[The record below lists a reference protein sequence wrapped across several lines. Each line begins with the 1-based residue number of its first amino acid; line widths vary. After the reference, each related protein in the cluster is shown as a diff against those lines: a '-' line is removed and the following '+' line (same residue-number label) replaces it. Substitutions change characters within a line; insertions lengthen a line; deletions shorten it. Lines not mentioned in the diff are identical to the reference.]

1 MPLHLQ
7 NMNFAIQKQ
16 QKVEPSLRKKASLTQ
31 PLNHIDMEM
40 HQQMEEPEIDG
51 NTFVSHVPVSIRSET
66 HSSSSTLS
74 SSSWKEGSENEDIM
88 STSSTS
94 NRPVTENIK
103 TSELHS
109 NSTRIDPQDLS
120 QREKIRAT
128 LNTNKKTS
136 NTNKKSSTKSSV
148 IPADDASHD
157 SPRSCSSKSGNRS
170 SQVPS
175 LIITR
180 PAKKPRTISNEYTNP
195 DHLTTDDSSS
205 IITTRSVSPQSQQH
219 HSSLL
224 LLAQDEDE
232 EHLSPLHVF
241 VRNQIEVFT
250 ATATELAQPA
260 PGRKQPIRL
269 HQVGLRCIH
278 CRNNLSDGFKKARV
292 KRAVCY
298 PSAVGRIYHSVSD
311 MKFDHFTHCKELPS
325 EVRETFNALKTGGKS
340 AERERKSGKGNSS
353 SSTAKYYRDSA
364 SRMGLA
370 DSPGGIV
377 YMNTAHARTTQ
388 NRTKNPSMIS
398 STDTAPNMSP
408 QLLLAPSTAMGFL
421 KQQQQQEE
429 YMNLLIQQ
437 HNLTAANTAAVAS
450 MLFPPVQICRILA
463 ANSNKENISSD
474 LKHLTSA
481 MNSGILQSLLMN
493 AIAAGANAQKSIDT
507 AIALAKEQ
515 HKISS
520 PHPGQNPLK
529 RPHEDSPYTHTTAP
543 RAHAESSTVP
553 VGKITVSLAAADD
566 AEVLNPL
573 HCFVRKHVELFSA
586 DEDDMAAPCPGRKTR
601 VMLGQVGIRC
611 MYCAKLKLPPKER
624 IKRAVC
630 YPPSIDGIYHS
641 VSNMKFD
648 HFGICPGLPPSAKEE
663 LATLRSSCSGR
674 RQAGAGNKTNGNKS
688 STGFGSM
695 NTAQYYRDAAF
706 AKGLVDTDKGI
717 RFCNPCRQ
725 IPSATTVRTSPQ
737 QQSASSFAS
746 VSTTSAN
753 PVGQPPVAKKDIPQ
767 FPTGISALM
776 MAASQST
783 SI

>member
-1 MPLHLQ
+1 MIY
-7 NMNFAIQKQ
+7 AIKKQ
-16 QKVEPSLRKKASLTQ
+16 QKLDPSLCKKTPLTQ
-31 PLNHIDMEM
+31 LLNHIEMEM
-40 HQQMEEPEIDG
+40 QQQMEEPELG
-51 NTFVSHVPVSIRSET
+51 GSTFVSHIPVSIGCEA

-88 STSSTS
+88 SISTS
-94 NRPVTENIK
+94 TRPFTENNK
-103 TSELHS
+103 TSELDTI
-109 NSTRIDPQDLS
+109 STRIVPIYLS
-120 QREKIRAT
+120 QPEKIRAT

-136 NTNKKSSTKSSV
+136 NTKKKSSIKSSV
-148 IPADDASHD
+148 ISADDASDD
-157 SPRSCSSKSGNRS
+157 SPRSSSSKLGNRS
-170 SQVPS
+170 SPLSS

-195 DHLTTDDSSS
+195 ADFTTNDISSV
-205 IITTRSVSPQSQQH
+205 ITTRSVSPQSQQH

-241 VRNQIEVFT
+241 VRKQIEVFT

-260 PGRKQPIRL
+260 PGRKQPIQL

-278 CRNNLSDGFKKARV
+278 CRSLLSDGVKKARV

-325 EVRETFNALKTGGKS
+325 EVRKTFKALKTGGKS
-340 AERERKSGKGNSS
+340 AERERQGKSGKGNSS

-370 DSPGGIV
+370 DSPGGII
-377 YMNTAHARTTQ
+377 YMNTAHARATQ
-388 NRTKNPSMIS
+388 NRTMNPNMIS
-398 STDTAPNMSP
+398 GTDTAPNMSP
-408 QLLLAPSTAMGFL
+408 QLRLAPSTAMDFL
-421 KQQQQQEE
+421 KQHQQEE
-429 YMNLLIQQ
+429 YRNLLLHQQ
-437 HNLTAANTAAVAS
+437 SLTVGNTAAVAS
-450 MLFPPVQICRILA
+450 MLFPPMQISRILA
-463 ANSNKENISSD
+463 ANSNNENISSD
-474 LKHLTSA
+474 LKYLTNA

-515 HKISS
+515 RKINSQ
-520 PHPGQNPLK
+520 HPGQNSFK
-529 RPHEDSPYTHTTAP
+529 RPHEDSRHTHVTAP
-543 RAHAESSTVP
+543 APRTRADSIIVP
-553 VGKITVSLAAADD
+553 LGKITVSLAAADD

-586 DEDDMAAPCPGRKTR
+586 DEDDIAAPCPGRKTR

-611 MYCAKLKLPPKER
+611 KHCAKIKLPPKER
-624 IKRAVC
+624 VKRAVC

-648 HFGICPGLPPSAKEE
+648 HFGICPGLSPVAKEE
-663 LATLRSSCSGR
+663 LAALRSSCSGR
-674 RQAGAGNKTNGNKS
+674 RQASAGNKTSGNKS
-688 STGFGSM
+688 STGFVGTNM
-695 NTAQYYRDAAF
+695 AQYYRDAAF
-706 AKGLVDTDKGI
+706 AKGLVDTYKGI
-717 RFCNPCRQ
+717 RFCSPCRQ

-737 QQSASSFAS
+737 QSASSFAS
-746 VSTTSAN
+746 VSATSAI
-753 PVGQPPVAKKDIPQ
+753 PVAQPPVAKNDIPQ

-776 MAASQST
+776 MAASHAT